1 METKTVKGIAAGVL
15 AGAAIGAGAA
25 LLLAPQSGRETRKDV
40 RKRVEDLKAQAD
52 SFVAD
57 IKERDEAF
65 CKAVKEGADDY
76 RRDMMAKYG

>member
-1 METKTVKGIAAGVL
+1 MEKGKVMGIAAGVL
-15 AGAAIGAGAA
+15 AGAAFGAGAA
-25 LLLAPQSGRETRKDV
+25 LLLAPQSGRKTRSDI
-40 RKRVEDLKAQAD
+40 RKRAEDLKARAD

-65 CKAVKEGADDY
+65 CQAVKEGADDY